1 MTLAV
6 SGHMVMSGPA
16 PSPWAAAAAFLAV
29 LVAAAAFTGRE
40 RGRAAVILAALAA
53 QALLHGA
60 FSAFSASAAS
70 SAAVPGAPHG
80 DGSAGP
86 PAGRVLC
93 HAPPAAQDPAC
104 AAVDGA
110 AHALPAQTPG
120 MIGAHLVVAL
130 LSAWWL
136 WRGERAVFALL
147 RWAALRVLLPALRP
161 ASRLAPPS
169 ADRAVR
175 APESAPVPRQLLLV
189 RRTGSRGPPPPWAA
203 RAAARRHGRALPA

>member
-1 MTLAV
+1 
-6 SGHMVMSGPA
+6 MVMSGPT
-16 PSPWAAAAAFLAV
+16 PSPWATAAAFLAV

-40 RGRAAVILAALAA
+40 RGRAAMIWAALAT

-60 FSAFSASAAS
+60 FSAFSAT
-70 SAAVPGAPHG
+70 VPRAPHG

-93 HAPPAAQDPAC
+93 HVPPAAHDRAC
-104 AAVDGA
+104 AMVDGA

-120 MIGAHLVVAL
+120 MICAHLAVAL

-175 APESAPVPRQLLLV
+175 TPEGAPVPRQLLLV

-203 RAAARRHGRALPA
+203 RAAARRHGRAFPA